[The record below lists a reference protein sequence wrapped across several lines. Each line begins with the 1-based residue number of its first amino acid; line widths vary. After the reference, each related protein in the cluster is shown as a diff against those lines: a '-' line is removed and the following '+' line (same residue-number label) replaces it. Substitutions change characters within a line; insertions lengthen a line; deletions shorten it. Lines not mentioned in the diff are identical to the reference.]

1 MKKARVRFTPEAA
14 RVIATLPPEIKEL
27 VRASIDELLISLQ
40 SGAELTGELE
50 GYRSLRAKRYRV
62 VYRLD
67 DAETTVEYC

>member
-1 MKKARVRFTPEAA
+1 M
-14 RVIATLPPEIKEL
+14 
-27 VRASIDELLISLQ
+27 DELLINPQ

-67 DAETTVEYC
+67 DAETTVEILLVGHLPRCL